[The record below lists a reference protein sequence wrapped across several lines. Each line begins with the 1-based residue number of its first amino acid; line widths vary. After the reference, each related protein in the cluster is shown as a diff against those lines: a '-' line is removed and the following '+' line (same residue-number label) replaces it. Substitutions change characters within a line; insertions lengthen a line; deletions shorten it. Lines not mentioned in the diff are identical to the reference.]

1 MRRYYVIASAKG
13 HTKAYLKGLVQG
25 VMRTIRAN
33 GRHPIGN
40 ATFESFTK
48 LSQIELKLREAQRE
62 YRLERVVFIDLGKNV
77 LPYWLAAEKLG
88 IEIVAIADQRLAE
101 TNKRYR
107 GIDIVEDRAALAMEF
122 DAAIV
127 SNLSPVHSA
136 NRREEWRRMTDRPVI
151 DLFEVADGVATAP
164 QD

>member
-25 VMRTIRAN
+25 VVRTIRAN

-40 ATFESFTK
+40 ETFESFTK
-48 LSQIELKLREAQRE
+48 LSQIEQRLREVQQERGF
-62 YRLERVVFIDLGKNV
+62 ERVVFVDLGKNM
-77 LPYWLAAEKLG
+77 LPYWLAAKKLG
-88 IEIVAIADQRLAE
+88 IEIVAIADPRLAE

-107 GIDIVEDRAALAMEF
+107 GIDIVGDGAALAMQF

-136 NRREEWRRMTDRPVI
+136 NRRDAWRRMTDRPVI
-151 DLFEVADGVATAP
+151 DLFEEQIVGSGS
-164 QD
+164 